1 MDDRAV
7 IGRVAA
13 DHRVGGPACS
23 ILGFMPWTGLAGRA
37 LDLRISTTAAVVV
50 FALVAVAGLLALAAR
65 RNRRWLLVGPAT
77 ALVVT
82 VAVVAAAAV
91 VVEVVWRP
99 FPDPLPKIVYVWSGT
114 AVLAL
119 AFLAGR
125 LFVRRRDRRHP
136 LVAAGLLL
144 TAVVV
149 WISAAGG
156 INAQFDAYPTVR
168 AALGISDYRTV
179 PFDAALAPQPEAGAG
194 APDPGNWSPPAD
206 LPATGAVARAAV
218 PGAVSG
224 FSARDARIYL
234 PPAYF
239 ATPRPDLP
247 VLVLL
252 AGQPGSTEDWLVGGK
267 LTHIMDAY
275 AAGNR
280 GLAPVVVL
288 ADGTGGQFANPLCVD
303 SHLGNAATYLAVD
316 VPEWVRSHLQVDPDP
331 RAWAVGGLS
340 YGGTCALQLAVTRPD
355 VYPTFLDLSG
365 QAEPTLGDRNT
376 TIRDVFGG
384 DAEAFARN
392 NPADLLA
399 KNRYPDSAGA
409 FVVGLGDTDYRSGL
423 EQLVAAAKAAGMD
436 VHLTEVTG
444 SHDYSVWSA
453 GLEKEVPW
461 LCHRLGLDA
470 P

>member
-1 MDDRAV
+1 MPWSGFA
-7 IGRVAA
+7 GRV
-13 DHRVGGPACS
+13 
-23 ILGFMPWTGLAGRA
+23 
-37 LDLRISTTAAVVV
+37 LDLHITTTAAVVL
-50 FALVAVAGLLALAAR
+50 FAAAAVAGLFVLAAR
-65 RNRRWLLVGPAT
+65 RNRRWLLLGPAT
-77 ALVVT
+77 ASVVT
-82 VAVVAAAAV
+82 VAVVVLAAV

-99 FPDPLPKIVYVWSGT
+99 FPDPLPKIVYAWSGA

-119 AFLAGR
+119 ALLIGR
-125 LFVRRRDRRHP
+125 FVVRRRDRWRP
-136 LVAAGLLL
+136 LVVTGLVLAAVL
-144 TAVVV
+144 VC
-149 WISAAGG
+149 ICAAGG

-179 PFDAALAPQPEAGAG
+179 PFDAALAPQPEPDGG
-194 APDPGNWSPPAD
+194 APNPGSWSPPAD
-206 LPATGAVARAAV
+206 LPTTGAVTEADV

-224 FSARDARIYL
+224 FSARAARIYL

-247 VLVLL
+247 VFVLL

-267 LTHIMDAY
+267 LTRTMDAY
-275 AAGNR
+275 ASGNR

-316 VPEWVRSHLQVDPDP
+316 VPDWVRSHLQVNPDP

-365 QAEPTLGDRNT
+365 QAEPTLGDRKT

-409 FVVGLGDTDYRSGL
+409 FVVGRDDTDYRSGL
-423 EQLVAAAKAAGMD
+423 EQLAAAATAAGMD
-436 VHLTEVTG
+436 VHITEVPG
-444 SHDYSVWSA
+444 AHDFSVWSA

-461 LCHRLGLDA
+461 LCHRLGLD
-470 P
+470 PS